1 MSTEDNLNTKTG
13 TGKLWAP
20 TYNDQELNE
29 TLKVLNPTEVEY
41 FTLSEQLIEMRRHFP
56 SIDHEV
62 FRMND
67 RRRLESLFKS
77 LLSQFSFLF

>member
-20 TYNDQELNE
+20 AYNDQELNE
-29 TLKVLNPTEVEY
+29 TLKVLDPTEIEY
-41 FTLSEQLIEMRRHFP
+41 FSLTEQLIEMRRNYP

-67 RRRLESLFKS
+67 RRRLLEPFETAPLN
-77 LLSQFSFLF
+77 